1 MKINS
6 LSLFLLLC
14 PKNKK
19 YFYFLFFFV
28 SNIVLSQ
35 TTLTFTKTGTGFWS
49 VPCDVTSIT
58 VEAWGAGGAG
68 GGTTTDNANGGGGGG
83 GGAYVRSSIVVSPG
97 TVINFSIGAGAAGA
111 TSTGA
116 SGGDTWFVNNTTI
129 LAKGG
134 SGGSAPNGSIV
145 SGGATLLGSI
155 GDIII
160 AGVNGGDGTSSSS
173 GSGGTGGNSGGSG
186 GNGGN
191 NVNNGGNGA
200 DGLSPGGGGGGAF
213 VGNNTDRNGGSGGNG
228 QIRITYTSAYC
239 YKNFTTEV
247 EPITN
252 VTFAG
257 INNSTS
263 ATINGSSSNEYFC
276 STAANVI
283 QGNSYTISLKGNT
296 NGDFTDNFTVF
307 IDWNQDGVFNN
318 NDEKYDIGTIKNST
332 GVDTKVLTR
341 TISVPSVA
349 FIGTT
354 KMKVVKNRG
363 SYTDACTS
371 SVNGQAENYVVTV
384 AAPPPCSGT
393 PTGGTASLSPN
404 SGSPSSTFTATVS
417 GVPNNSGYT
426 YQWQS
431 SPSASGPWTDIVGA
445 TSASATITAVSTF
458 PTTTYYRRII
468 TCTNSGINSISS
480 SVSYTTDYCTPTFAS
495 SNKGKLYIN
504 SFKFIGVLNDDL
516 QEANVSTQSGTNND
530 TYQNFTGVTPIAEQ
544 VRGSVVNIE
553 AISDGTFT
561 SSPGI
566 VGWGYWMA
574 WVDWNRDG
582 LFDDATERVY
592 ALQDYLTKSVTFG
605 FVITN
610 DKPLG
615 DYRIRIA
622 TMSNKST
629 NPCGLNSAN
638 GEVEDYLFRVV
649 EDNQAKLD
657 TSKPNLFS
665 RCGDGDIS
673 LQVYGD
679 ANATG
684 FNWYSA
690 KYGGSLVNT
699 GNVFTTY
706 ITDTTTYYV
715 AVVDGNGKETPFRY
729 PIIARK
735 DPVPVVYFTPTPETI
750 CGEDDPSLLLNV
762 WGDNREVVL
771 FDERF
776 SSGLGVF
783 NTQSEDTNVSNGSI
797 FTGYSYVWKTVAS
810 PLEQKNPPHLAIA
823 SSVSSGYFGG
833 NFAIMNSDGAAR
845 LGGKNIKRHLYTI
858 NTYNTNAFL
867 PNKLY
872 LDFDLYYFSIAL
884 LEADGYLRVEYSLD
898 GTNWTKFKTF
908 VFNQGNPLFWS
919 KNALDLDALGV
930 PRSSN
935 IKFRFSLFSRGLSSG
950 GYFENVATLDN
961 VKLWG
966 SIPVDR
972 DYEWSGI
979 DAGVLYDKTC
989 TTPLGTTW
997 ARTVCVKPPINEF
1010 EKPYWDLYASATF
1023 QGGCPANGSTRVYN
1037 DTKIWNQPGK
1047 TDWKQSDDW
1056 KPVGVPDIKKC
1067 VIARTPV
1074 ELPSLTTGTHGL
1086 ARSVIVKSGGKLTIN
1101 PKSSL
1106 TIQNYLKNEAAASD
1120 VLVESDA
1127 NLLQINNSSVNIGN
1141 ITVKRNAN
1149 LKRLDYTYWG
1159 SPVAGQNVK
1168 AFSAGTLDTRFY
1180 VYNESNDYFDGLFI
1194 RNLYPDNVTYSQ
1206 TTTVDKNTHTF
1217 IRGKGYAVRASNAL
1231 SNVLSS
1237 IPHSFV
1243 GVPNN
1248 GLASIPVVKSATGQG
1263 YNLISNPYP
1272 SNIDFYALYNYG
1284 TNSSI
1289 IYNTA
1294 YFWTNTNYNPKMQG
1308 ANYPS
1313 KLPDGT
1319 NIINNYAILNGT
1331 GGVSAPYASGTGN
1344 NDPIGSLTNCP
1355 TCTTPNQY
1363 IKVGQGFIVKV
1374 KDTGSYNLSLENN
1387 SGIRNNNSTSVFF
1400 NRMANNNQRT
1410 NVEKDRFWISLKTPL
1425 DFVSPILIGYPQGS
1439 TTNYEEDY
1447 DAELLIY
1454 GGDSFYSNLDNKKL
1468 AIQGRGYPFNPSDEV
1483 TLGARLGLE
1492 GQYEISLDA
1501 KEGVFMSQQSI
1512 FLYDKYLGVTTD
1524 ISKEKYVFSSKAG
1537 DFGDRFVIQYSNQG
1551 TLNTSNNLDKLLKVY
1566 QSSEYII
1573 IDSPDIVS
1581 SLKIYDVSGKLSF
1594 QTKPDK
1600 KKVEVHSSRLLSG
1613 VYILNIETK
1622 EGNVIKKITKK

>member
-1 MKINS
+1 MKKNLQLCIS
-6 LSLFLLLC
+6 FFSSQKKKVYIIFLFLITHF
-14 PKNKK
+14 
-19 YFYFLFFFV
+19 FYT
-28 SNIVLSQ
+28 Q
-35 TTLTFTKTGTGFWS
+35 TSVTITKTGDNYWTA
-49 VPCDVTSIT
+49 PCDVTSIT
-58 VEAWGAGGAG
+58 LEVWGAGGAGQAVNGTNVRGAGGAG
-68 GGTTTDNANGGGGGG
+68 GGFVKTTYTVVPGQTYRIYVGLGGTGNDTRKNGEGSWFDSASAVFAVGGTGAGLVLTSGVGTGAVALTTGNIGGTLINTYGGKGANGFDDGTTKYSGGGGSSAGDVNGNSSTSRLGGAAPANGYKGGDGRNSNGGGANGGV
-83 GGAYVRSSIVVSPG
+83 GA
-97 TVINFSIGAGAAGA
+97 
-111 TSTGA
+111 
-116 SGGDTWFVNNTTI
+116 
-129 LAKGG
+129 GG
-134 SGGSAPNGSIV
+134 SGAFRDDAGSAN
-145 SGGATLLGSI
+145 
-155 GDIII
+155 
-160 AGVNGGDGTSSSS
+160 
-173 GSGGTGGNSGGSG
+173 G

-191 NVNNGGNGA
+191 
-200 DGLSPGGGGGGAF
+200 
-213 VGNNTDRNGGSGGNG
+213 G
-228 QIRITYTSAYC
+228 QVRITYTSYC
-239 YKNFTTEV
+239 TKYYNSQV
-247 EPITN
+247 APITR

-257 INNSTS
+257 IDQSSAATVNSTTPFNEIFCTVS
-263 ATINGSSSNEYFC
+263 ATVE
-276 STAANVI
+276 
-283 QGNSYTISLKGNT
+283 QGMPYNITLKGNS
-296 NGDFTDNFTVF
+296 NGSNNTDYYRVY
-307 IDWNQDGVFNN
+307 IDWDQNKVFGNN
-318 NDEKYDIGTIKNST
+318 VNEVYDIGTITNST
-332 GVDTKVLTR
+332 GIDSTVVKGIID
-341 TISVPSVA
+341 VPSNAVLGA
-349 FIGTT
+349 TMMRI
-354 KMKVVKNRG
+354 VKLRG
-363 SYTDACTS
+363 AYTDACTAAN
-371 SVNGQAENYVVTV
+371 NGQSEDYQVNINTQS
-384 AAPPPCSGT
+384 PCSGAPPAGNVKLSASSGT
-393 PTGGTASLSPN
+393 PGGTFSAWVIGSV
-404 SGSPSSTFTATVS
+404 SGSEFS
-417 GVPNNSGYT
+417 
-426 YQWQS
+426 YQWQKS
-431 SPSASGPWTDIVGA
+431 SDNVNWVDISGASSETANIIAEALGSTYYYRRLTTCKNTGDVA
-445 TSASATITAVSTF
+445 QSTSAS
-458 PTTTYYRRII
+458 
-468 TCTNSGINSISS
+468 
-480 SVSYTTDYCTPTFAS
+480 YTGAYCIPTFAS
-495 SNKGKLYIN
+495 SNTGKLYIE
-504 SFKFIGVLNDDL
+504 SFKFIGVLNDDFL
-516 QEANVSTQSGTNND
+516 TANTSTQSGTN
-530 TYQNFTGVTPIAEQ
+530 GVYENWTTLTPIAEQ

-553 AISDGTFT
+553 ARSAGTFT
-561 SSPGI
+561 ANGL

-605 FVITN
+605 FVITP

-629 NPCGLNSAN
+629 NPCGLSSAN
-638 GEVEDYLFRVV
+638 GEVEDYMFRVV

-771 FDERF
+771 FDEKF

-783 NTQSEDTNVSNGSI
+783 NTQSEDTNVSTGST

-908 VFNQGNPLFWS
+908 VLNQGNPLFWS

-979 DAGVLYDKTC
+979 DAGVLYDETC

-1010 EKPYWDLYASATF
+1010 ERPYWDLYASATF

-1086 ARSVIVKSGGKLTIN
+1086 ARSVIVKSGGKLTIDS
-1101 PKSSL
+1101 KSSL

-1127 NLLQINNSSVNIGN
+1127 NLVQNNDASVNSGN

-1149 LKRLDYTYWG
+1149 LQRLDYNYWG
-1159 SPVAGQNVK
+1159 SPVVGQNFIS
-1168 AFSAGTLDTRFY
+1168 FSPFTKTNRFY
-1180 VYNESNDYFDGLFI
+1180 TYDDRDDSFVTI
-1194 RNLYPDNVTYSQ
+1194 PNLSSFFVPA
-1206 TTTVDKNTHTF
+1206 
-1217 IRGKGYAVRASNAL
+1217 KGYAIL
-1231 SNVLSS
+1231 SPNNYTSTPQVFEGKF
-1237 IPHSFV
+1237 I
-1243 GVPNN
+1243 GTPNN
-1248 GLASIPVVKSATGQG
+1248 GVVKTPMGYSPHPTTGVYG
-1263 YNLISNPYP
+1263 GRNMISNPYP
-1272 SNIDFYALYNYG
+1272 SNIDLKQLTQN
-1284 TNSSI
+1284 NSSI
-1289 IYNTA
+1289 TDGLY
-1294 YFWTNTNYNPKMQG
+1294 YFWTNDARSFQNNVTATYGEYGNYKVNQ
-1308 ANYPS
+1308 
-1313 KLPDGT
+1313 
-1319 NIINNYAILNGT
+1319 YAILNALGST
-1331 GGVSAPYASGTGN
+1331 PATASATSSTKLPSN
-1344 NDPIGSLTNCP
+1344 IVKP
-1355 TCTTPNQY
+1355 
-1363 IKVGQGFIVKV
+1363 GQGFIIQAKSAGDLVFNNSLRTIAT
-1374 KDTGSYNLSLENN
+1374 KDTSN
-1387 SGIRNNNSTSVFF
+1387 RDAVFF
-1400 NRMANNNQRT
+1400 NRMSSNKKDAADQIDGRYWLSLISPVGAKNVLLVGYVSDAT
-1410 NVEKDRFWISLKTPL
+1410 N
-1425 DFVSPILIGYPQGS
+1425 DFDVK
-1439 TTNYEEDY
+1439 Y
-1447 DAELLIY
+1447 DAPIAMSSS
-1454 GGDSFYSNLDNKKL
+1454 DNFYSIVNDKKL
-1468 AIQGRGYPFNPSDEV
+1468 SIQGRNSPNIISDRVPLGMSNFMAGNYKIKLENQDGLFMNNQQKIYIKDNMTGV
-1483 TLGARLGLE
+1483 LKELSGSNDYTFYTDAGEINGRFEIVYQEESTLGVNQVKKQNVL
-1492 GQYEISLDA
+1492 
-1501 KEGVFMSQQSI
+1501 I
-1512 FLYDKYLGVTTD
+1512 FRDN
-1524 ISKEKYVFSSKAG
+1524 
-1537 DFGDRFVIQYSNQG
+1537 DFFVIQSNSIIKQIELYTASGVLLFNKKDIDDKEYKINTNGFTNG
-1551 TLNTSNNLDKLLKVY
+1551 TYFIKLITIDGLNTFK
-1566 QSSEYII
+1566 II
-1573 IDSPDIVS
+1573 
-1581 SLKIYDVSGKLSF
+1581 K
-1594 QTKPDK
+1594 
-1600 KKVEVHSSRLLSG
+1600 
-1613 VYILNIETK
+1613 
-1622 EGNVIKKITKK
+1622 